1 MHALNHF
8 LINLD
13 KDDMIYQDGRI
24 FATEHGQ
31 LGHYIEHKFDD
42 NNWYTPLALTYKDG
56 SPAEFSSDNYRGGVD
71 SWIENRDS
79 WNFDAAVD
87 AAYKSLYW
95 DINNRLNILTDA
107 PRDNFREFE
116 SIENAADAIR
126 EALANNYAGTDAGID
141 DWKLSYTRPW
151 LAETY
156 ERLVDKYFNPPF
168 FNAWDVT
175 PYTARTFDLT
185 DGEDYGLAILSVDV
199 HT

>member
-1 MHALNHF
+1 MHSLNHF
-8 LINLD
+8 LICLD
-13 KDDMIYQDGRI
+13 DDDMIYQDGTI
-24 FATEHGQ
+24 FATEHEQFGD
-31 LGHYIEHKFDD
+31 YVERKFDD

-56 SPAEFSSDNYRGGVD
+56 SPTEFSSDDYRGGVD
-71 SWIENRDS
+71 AWIEDRDS
-79 WNFDAAVD
+79 WNFDAAID

-107 PRDNFREFE
+107 PRDHFREFE
-116 SIENAADAIR
+116 SIEDAAGAIR
-126 EALANNYAGTDAGID
+126 EALASSYAGTDAGID
-141 DWKLSYTRPW
+141 DWKLSYTRPR

-156 ERLVDKYFNPPF
+156 ETIVDKYFNPPF